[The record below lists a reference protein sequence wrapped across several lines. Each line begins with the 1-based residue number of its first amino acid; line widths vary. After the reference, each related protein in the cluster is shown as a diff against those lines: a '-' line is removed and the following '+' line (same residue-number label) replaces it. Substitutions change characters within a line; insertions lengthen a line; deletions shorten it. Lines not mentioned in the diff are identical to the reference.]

1 MWPNVSSLRPA
12 SHLFIQ
18 RVEENSRLDRL
29 SQTHLIS
36 QDGVGALSPGEPQP
50 VKTLQLVW
58 VQRPPGAVQVVWLTI
73 KFNGR
78 LQPEVRKRFRT
89 RVRVTQ
95 NSFSEIVEKTALKK
109 RREVSA
115 SSSICSLTS
124 TTGFS
129 GGLSGRFTLP
139 FTLSFFPGLP
149 SSPIISSLNEHKFE
163 AVSKP
168 PCQSSCC
175 RLPGLS

>member
-1 MWPNVSSLRPA
+1 MWPA

-18 RVEENSRLDRL
+18 RVEENSRLHRL
-29 SQTHLIS
+29 SQTHLIG

-50 VKTLQLVW
+50 VKTLQLVG

-89 RVRVTQ
+89 RVQ
-95 NSFSEIVEKTALKK
+95 NGFSV
-109 RREVSA
+109 VSA

-129 GGLSGRFTLP
+129 GGLSGRFTPLP

-149 SSPIISSLNEHKFE
+149 SSPIISSLNKH
-163 AVSKP
+163 V
-168 PCQSSCC
+168 
-175 RLPGLS
+175 